1 MFSGY
6 SRHNRSTCPARNAIC
21 KNCAK
26 KCHYVKVYKSIT
38 SSKLITRSTSKRRRR
53 RMDEKEKG
61 FNLDLSDS
69 FSSLSKESFI
79 DSLSALSLEYGG
91 SLWDLWVQM
100 GCSSGSSGAYR
111 VQVVHNC
118 LEEKFK
124 AMMQEEEGH
133 RSALFKNIEEHYK
146 KLYSLSKELGISL
159 EEPPAALSIIFLEKD
174 LRDKVENLLQKKKER
189 LSQLTSYVKQDVK
202 LGEMLA
208 EEPYSITLHNIP
220 SKEEELSLK
229 KHVIYLT
236 ELKQERLST
245 FKAYKKSFA
254 DLLIKLDIE
263 PANSFERAIFCETD
277 ESFLPL
283 SEVRLCSVA
292 KTIERLE
299 SQVQQNMRETERMR
313 CRIRNVA
320 SKLELDEREI
330 SDFLH
335 ENPGFSSNELKAL
348 QFRLDELEVLKI
360 EHMERFIVSFPKGIT
375 GMVEKELLTEHEE
388 EIEKIRTYYYN
399 NEFLFHMVE
408 QRHALWEKKLE
419 LEKKAKDPNRFN
431 CKSTKF
437 LKEEKDRRRV
447 EKDLPKIEKCLE
459 DAMDDYRLENGIE
472 FLIGGLP
479 YQTYMEIQIKEHED
493 SIQREKVKKANAKK
507 QLLIQESRY
516 GSTPAKLNSTKRKAP
531 NTSDNSVTKRYKSD
545 VTRGTVNS
553 TRSSTRSTLTRSTST
568 RCNSTRSNLSRRRN
582 ILQSSIVVGSS
593 EFKMTLSSLGDKDP
607 FLNPLAINANSTR
620 QTEMT
625 PHNIKQTPKTT
636 LATRGRAFNRRSR
649 SAVQLSSKKSLVINL
664 LNLFSF
670 PETSQGRL
678 HISPDVTGLVCDG
691 RTQVLR
697 CLCNYPWMQ
706 FALLLAPIK
715 RHILYI
721 NGCTK
726 EGTSRYTKESWHI
739 YNHNKDNAESNARP
753 RHHNFLHIF
762 ASRWNVV
769 Q

>member
-1 MFSGY
+1 
-6 SRHNRSTCPARNAIC
+6 
-21 KNCAK
+21 
-26 KCHYVKVYKSIT
+26 
-38 SSKLITRSTSKRRRR
+38 
-53 RMDEKEKG
+53 MDEKEKG

-313 CRIRNVA
+313 CRIRDVA

-360 EHMERFIVSFPKGIT
+360 EHMERFIVSSRKELREWWKKCFYN
-375 GMVEKELLTEHEE
+375 EKQQSLFSAFYSTIYSEELLTEHEE

-649 SAVQLSSKKSLVINL
+649 SAVQLSSKKSLVINVSAKKS
-664 LNLFSF
+664 LFKTPSSKRVLTPINSF
-670 PETSQGRL
+670 IRSST
-678 HISPDVTGLVCDG
+678 
-691 RTQVLR
+691 LR
-697 CLCNYPWMQ
+697 
-706 FALLLAPIK
+706 
-715 RHILYI
+715 
-721 NGCTK
+721 
-726 EGTSRYTKESWHI
+726 
-739 YNHNKDNAESNARP
+739 ARKK
-753 RHHNFLHIF
+753 L
-762 ASRWNVV
+762 
-769 Q
+769 